1 MTEYL
6 QVSELF
12 YSIQGESTWQGF
24 PCLFIRLANCNL
36 RCDYCDARYTWTE
49 PGASMSLD
57 DILTWLHQYP
67 ETKLVEI
74 TGGEPLLQPAAYP
87 LMHALLDQGYRVLLE
102 TNGSFDLSQVPD
114 TVHIIMDVKCPGSGM
129 DKWNREENLAVLVSR
144 YHRGCRDEIKF
155 VLTSETDFHW
165 AKTWLQQGVAQKIP
179 QGIPPDMPV
188 FFSPAQP
195 FFAPH
200 KLAALLLA
208 HHLSVRLQTQLHT
221 LLWPEKT
228 RAA

>member
-1 MTEYL
+1 MTEHL
-6 QVSELF
+6 HVSELF

-49 PGASMSLD
+49 PGTSIPQA
-57 DILTWLHQYP
+57 DIFTWLRQYP
-67 ETKLVEI
+67 EIRLVEI
-74 TGGEPLLQPAAYP
+74 TGGEPLLQPAVYP
-87 LMHALLDQGYRVLLE
+87 LMHALLEQDYQVLLE
-102 TNGSFDLSQVPD
+102 TNGSLDLSQVPD
-114 TVHIIMDVKCPGSGM
+114 AVHIIMDVKCPGSGM
-129 DKWNREENLAVLVSR
+129 DRSNREENLAVLLSR
-144 YHRGCRDEIKF
+144 SHRGCRDEIKF

-165 AKTWLQQGVAQKIP
+165 SKARLQQGF
-179 QGIPPDMPV
+179 PPDIPV
-188 FFSPAQP
+188 IFSPVQP
-195 FFAPH
+195 FFAPD

-208 HHLSVRLQTQLHT
+208 YHLPVRLQIQLHI